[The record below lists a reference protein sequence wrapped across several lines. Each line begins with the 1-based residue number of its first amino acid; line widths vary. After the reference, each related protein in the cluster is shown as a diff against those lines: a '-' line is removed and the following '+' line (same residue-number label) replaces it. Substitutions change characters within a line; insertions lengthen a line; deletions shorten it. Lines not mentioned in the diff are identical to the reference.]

1 MASDATFANS
11 MSELG
16 ISIPRSSTGSILGK
30 SPANWVW
37 HHDVGVGVMQLVP
50 KAQHT
55 TGSMFWNTMHPG
67 GLGGMSIWGKGENK
81 KQIKDMKLVELIK
94 YLIDSEQLN
103 ELYQKQRLNTE
114 SEALLIY
121 LQDDLSL
128 ESEITIFEI
137 EETEDDLVFEK
148 GGIQYVQLFPL
159 DYAVELIESDLDLKD
174 KEYSDLEIAKRLL
187 EYRQKDA

>member
-1 MASDATFANS
+1 
-11 MSELG
+11 
-16 ISIPRSSTGSILGK
+16 
-30 SPANWVW
+30 
-37 HHDVGVGVMQLVP
+37 
-50 KAQHT
+50 
-55 TGSMFWNTMHPG
+55 
-67 GLGGMSIWGKGENK
+67 
-81 KQIKDMKLVELIK
+81 MKLVELIK

-159 DYAVELIESDLDLKD
+159 DYAVELIESDLDLKG